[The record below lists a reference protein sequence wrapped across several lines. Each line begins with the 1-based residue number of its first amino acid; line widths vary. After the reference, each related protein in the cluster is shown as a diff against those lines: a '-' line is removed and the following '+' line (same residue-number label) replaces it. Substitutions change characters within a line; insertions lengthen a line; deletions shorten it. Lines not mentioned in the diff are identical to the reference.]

1 MLFIYP
7 LPFQSLLLFHALFL
21 LILMLIF
28 KFPWLSIDFKFGN
41 GKTDCDVDQ

>member
-7 LPFQSLLLFHALFL
+7 LPFQSFLLFHALFL

-28 KFPWLSIDFKFGN
+28 KFPWLSIDFGN